1 LFEFKGARIYWPSFD
16 IQSLTR
22 FHLQNR
28 PSSHFFSTLHPGY
41 KPFFSLKKV
50 FMKLFVKGLAA
61 AALACALGACGGG
74 EKAEEAKMEEAENV
88 NGVLDGVGRLSD
100 MAKNLEEAGKTSE
113 ARLKA
118 RRERGDT
125 VVIGYQ
131 ELAKYL
137 PEVSGYQHEGEPSGE
152 TSNAMGFGVS
162 TAKQR
167 YVNGSKY
174 VEISLLDY
182 NSMSGA
188 GAAALAGFAFAA
200 EVSSESNEEKVV
212 GFKKSAD
219 IKGSQVF
226 RKKDKYAM
234 LTAIVTDRFM
244 ITISANEQE
253 DLEFIKQVFESFDLN
268 KLASL

>member
-1 LFEFKGARIYWPSFD
+1 M
-16 IQSLTR
+16 Q
-22 FHLQNR
+22 
-28 PSSHFFSTLHPGY
+28 
-41 KPFFSLKKV
+41 
-50 FMKLFVKGLAA
+50 LFVKGLAIV
-61 AALACALGACGGG
+61 ALACALGACGGS
-74 EKAEEAKMEEAENV
+74 EKAEDAKMEEAENV

-100 MAKNLEEAGKTSE
+100 MAKNLEEAGKTSG

-137 PEVSGYQHEGEPSGE
+137 PEVSGYQREGEPSGE

-200 EVSSESNEEKVV
+200 EVSSDSNDEKVV

-219 IKGSQVF
+219 IKGSQVL
-226 RKKDKYAM
+226 RKKSKDAT
-234 LTAIVTDRFM
+234 LTAVVTDRFM

-253 DLEFIKQVFESFDLN
+253 DLEFVKQVFESFDLN